1 MCNEVVTKWAAR
13 IRTRWPRAEQ
23 ETPRCLEPMILDGS
37 RETDQEWKV
46 SYHVI
51 YPWLTFPCNN
61 TTLRDEVT
69 RLSEDPTL
77 QYHGTGGVKRFID
90 PAVYTRNRQFRLPL
104 CHKLSDRSRTVLSL
118 PSPPLLSTFG
128 RACISRI
135 EVDSWQVPEESVPAA
150 IRSAYNARRTSQDL
164 APTTDTCMP
173 DRVQLSPLTKYLYQ
187 LLRRLG
193 HPEGQLTPQGQKYG
207 KEAFRW
213 EVSPGRRPCMV
224 AQHWRSSDP
233 THDSNAAMIL
243 IDGKGAVYLKCLHPE
258 CAKWRYM
265 DYIDTVPPHIFE
277 ESTVSHER
285 PGYAGARAQKRE
297 RDPCRVRS
305 TNQRRRKT
313 EESGEAT
320 RSESARMLG
329 ATRRSGYPSDSS
341 RRRRSQR
348 VDGLTA
354 TSTPAIRRPHRSG
367 PGSGIALLPG
377 RCKPQVTRTAGR
389 RRRTR
394 RPH

>member
-1 MCNEVVTKWAAR
+1 
-13 IRTRWPRAEQ
+13 
-23 ETPRCLEPMILDGS
+23 
-37 RETDQEWKV
+37 
-46 SYHVI
+46 
-51 YPWLTFPCNN
+51 
-61 TTLRDEVT
+61 
-69 RLSEDPTL
+69 
-77 QYHGTGGVKRFID
+77 
-90 PAVYTRNRQFRLPL
+90 
-104 CHKLSDRSRTVLSL
+104 
-118 PSPPLLSTFG
+118 
-128 RACISRI
+128 
-135 EVDSWQVPEESVPAA
+135 
-150 IRSAYNARRTSQDL
+150 
-164 APTTDTCMP
+164 MP

-193 HPEGQLTPQGQKYG
+193 HPEGRLTPQGQKYG

-320 RSESARMLG
+320 RSESTSASPLPPDSTPRGEQPG
-329 ATRRSGYPSDSS
+329 ASTTSNSTLSWRQSC
-341 RRRRSQR
+341 QR
-348 VDGLTA
+348 VHEENQEDDDEALTAWHVPALPFGGRMGHSISDTA
-354 TSTPAIRRPHRSG
+354 TSSGSAPGEEERSQEG
-367 PGSGIALLPG
+367 ADDANESISAWLDSPPFTQKAPP
-377 RCKPQVTRTAGR
+377 K
-389 RRRTR
+389 
-394 RPH
+394 